1 MPDICWVIALKSEAS
16 PIISEFKMSLL
27 SNESLFP
34 IYTNRKLRH
43 ALIISGIG
51 QINAAAATAYL
62 ASRCHA
68 QKWTAWINIGIA
80 GYSEELVGEIFQA
93 IKVTNFANSRS
104 FFPGYRFTKIVPFSQ
119 LLTLDKPS
127 ASYKHKTLYDMEGAA
142 FSEVA
147 SRISCNELIF
157 VLKVVSD
164 TPGSLYSSVN
174 RAMAQ
179 KLVEKKLKTIGSIL
193 KQITNLVDE
202 EKERLRLPFE
212 AEKYFDRYHF
222 SVTRKKQFT
231 QKYRKLK
238 AVYPG
243 IAIEKLTEQATNA
256 KDILEK
262 MDDALCSVS
271 INWSRK

>member
-1 MPDICWVIALKSEAS
+1 MNDCRDKNDLDQMPDICWVIALKSEAS

-104 FFPGYRFTKIVPFSQ
+104 FFPGYRFTNLYPDNSIQIELNSQ
-119 LLTLDKPS
+119 GVISTRHPQVEDFPSESQFTTRDLPSHSAILQCNQFLDDIMWFDLLTNMNSSMLLQKC
-127 ASYKHKTLYDMEGAA
+127 LW
-142 FSEVA
+142 
-147 SRISCNELIF
+147 RI
-157 VLKVVSD
+157 
-164 TPGSLYSSVN
+164 
-174 RAMAQ
+174 Q
-179 KLVEKKLKTIGSIL
+179 
-193 KQITNLVDE
+193 
-202 EKERLRLPFE
+202 
-212 AEKYFDRYHF
+212 
-222 SVTRKKQFT
+222 
-231 QKYRKLK
+231 
-238 AVYPG
+238 
-243 IAIEKLTEQATNA
+243 
-256 KDILEK
+256 
-262 MDDALCSVS
+262 S
-271 INWSRK
+271 ING